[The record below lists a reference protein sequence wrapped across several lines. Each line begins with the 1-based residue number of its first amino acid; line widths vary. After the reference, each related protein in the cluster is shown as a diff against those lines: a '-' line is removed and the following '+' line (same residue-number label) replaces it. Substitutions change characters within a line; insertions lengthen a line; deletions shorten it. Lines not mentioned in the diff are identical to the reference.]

1 MSNFDIT
8 RRRAQQAASIP
19 LVDGEGAPMLDDE
32 GKALSV
38 TVHGPGSKV
47 WRDAD
52 AERNRKR
59 ALKLEKNRNKISAVL
74 ADARDDDLDM
84 LVSITVSFN
93 GWEYPH
99 PDRSNGGTWP
109 AGRDMF
115 RAAYADDTIGYVR
128 DHLLTESGD
137 WAAFTKASG
146 AA

>member
-1 MSNFDIT
+1 
-8 RRRAQQAASIP
+8 
-19 LVDGEGAPMLDDE
+19 MLDDE
-32 GKALSV
+32 GKPLSV

-99 PDRSNGGTWP
+99 PDKMNGGTWP
-109 AGRDMF
+109 AQRDMF